1 MENNIKLVDTIQ
13 IKSEENLKEIHIINL
28 KNGFEGSIIR
38 FGDAP
43 YKCNGRSSNLLK
55 YKDFQDI
62 DAEIVDI
69 VPAEQRPEW
78 GVPVLKYTNQKVS
91 GVNTYTF
98 RAGLRYSHEDRKE
111 FLTNKEKYIGK
122 IANIRFF
129 EYTDDGLPR
138 FPVMVG
144 IRADLQK
151 DNK

>member
-1 MENNIKLVDTIQ
+1 MNTIILVDTFK
-13 IKSEENLKEIHIINL
+13 IKNERELLEYHKEFIST
-28 KNGFEGSIIR
+28 GYEGSIVR
-38 FGDAP
+38 TDGY

-98 RAGLRYSHEDRKE
+98 RAGLKYSHEDRKE

-129 EYTDDGLPR
+129 EYTDEGLPR

-144 IRADLQK
+144 IHTDR
-151 DNK
+151 